1 MHIKLGSKK
10 LSDDTLEP
18 VAQLVLHSLHPL
30 QVVAQVRGQGLTT
43 TLEHSQPT
51 DNGDNLIILF
61 LFYK

>member
-30 QVVAQVRGQGLTT
+30 QVVAQVRGQGLTP
-43 TLEHSQPT
+43 TL
-51 DNGDNLIILF
+51 
-61 LFYK
+61 